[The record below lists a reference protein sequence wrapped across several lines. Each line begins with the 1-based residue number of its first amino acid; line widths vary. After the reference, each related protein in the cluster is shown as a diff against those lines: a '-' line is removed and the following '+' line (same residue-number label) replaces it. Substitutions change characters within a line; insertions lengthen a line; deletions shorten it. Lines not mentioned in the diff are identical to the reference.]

1 MSADTTP
8 RTLFE
13 KIWERHKIV
22 ERDDGQTLL
31 YIDRHLIHD
40 GSRRAFEVLAER
52 GLPVRRPDRT
62 FGTPDHYVPTDSRS
76 LDAIADPEGR
86 RMVEAIGRNAKA
98 HNVTIFGL
106 DDPRQGII
114 HVVGP
119 EQGLTQPGLV
129 MVCGD
134 SHTSTHGA
142 LGALA
147 FGIGA
152 SEVAH
157 VLATQ
162 TLWQRKPKTMRI
174 TVDGALGAGVT
185 GKDVILAI
193 IAKIGTAGAVGHA
206 IEYAGSTIRALSMEG
221 RFTVCNM
228 SIEAGARAGMIAP
241 DDTTIAY
248 VEGRPYAPKGP
259 QWEAAAAFWRRLPSD
274 PGARFERE
282 VALDG
287 SAIAPMV
294 TWGTSPEDAAP
305 ITARVPDP
313 AAVADGE
320 RRAAM
325 TKALDYMGLAPG
337 TAISRD
343 PRAARLHRL
352 LHQQPHRG
360 SQARGARGARAQGRG
375 LGPRHGGA
383 GLRPGE
389 AAGGGGRARPRLHRR
404 RLRVAERRL
413 LHVRRHERRPGG
425 GRRSLRLHLE
435 PEFRRPPGQGSAHPP
450 REPDDGGSGGGH
462 RPLHR
467 RARAARELTRWNP
480 SSAWTPSRPRCRCP
494 TSTPIRSSLP
504 ASSAN
509 RARMG
514 SGNISSTISAST
526 TAAGRSRTS
535 C

>member
-1 MSADTTP
+1 MSADAAP

-62 FGTPDHYVPTDSRS
+62 FGTPDHYVPTTSRS
-76 LDAIADPEGR
+76 IDAIGDPEAR
-86 RMVEAIGRNAKA
+86 LMVEAIAGNAKT
-98 HNVTIFGL
+98 HNVTVFGL

-119 EQGLTQPGLV
+119 EQGLTQPGLL

-162 TLWQRKPKTMRI
+162 TLWQRKPRTMRI
-174 TVDGALGAGVT
+174 TVDGVLGPGIT

-193 IAKIGTAGAVGHA
+193 IAKIGAAGAVGHA
-206 IEYAGSTIRALSMEG
+206 IEYAGSAIRALSMEG

-241 DDTTIAY
+241 DDTTIAF

-259 QWEAAAAFWRRLPSD
+259 QWEKAVGFWRQLPSD
-274 PGARFERE
+274 PVARFERE
-282 VALDG
+282 VTLDG
-287 SAIAPMV
+287 GAIAPMV

-305 ITARVPDP
+305 ITARIPDP
-313 AAVADGE
+313 ATVADGE

-325 TKALDYMGLAPG
+325 TRALDYMGLTPG
-337 TAISRD
+337 TAIGEIPVQRVFIGSCTNSRIED
-343 PRAARLHRL
+343 LRLAADV
-352 LHQQPHRG
+352 
-360 SQARGARGARAQGRG
+360 ARGRKVAASVHAMVVPGSGLVKRQAEAEGLDRIFTDAGFEWRDAGCSMCVGMNGDLVAAGDRCASTSNRNFMGRQGKGARTHLVSPMMAAAAAVTGRFTDVRQL
-375 LGPRHGGA
+375 LG
-383 GLRPGE
+383 
-389 AAGGGGRARPRLHRR
+389 
-404 RLRVAERRL
+404 
-413 LHVRRHERRPGG
+413 
-425 GRRSLRLHLE
+425 S
-435 PEFRRPPGQGSAHPP
+435 
-450 REPDDGGSGGGH
+450 
-462 RPLHR
+462 
-467 RARAARELTRWNP
+467 
-480 SSAWTPSRPRCRCP
+480 
-494 TSTPIRSSLP
+494 
-504 ASSAN
+504 
-509 RARMG
+509 
-514 SGNISSTISAST
+514 
-526 TAAGRSRTS
+526 
-535 C
+535 